1 MTLLSLYIDTALNSI
16 SSFFEHSSILLV
28 RKIFYRK
35 KKELLFF
42 YIIYPIKF
50 FLFTCYFDII

>member
-35 KKELLFF
+35 KDLLFY
-42 YIIYPIKF
+42 YIFIPNKVFSVYL
-50 FLFTCYFDII
+50 LF